1 MVISTVLIAFATLEW
16 VFYLQFEVARLN
28 ITVKISALLV
38 ARMEYVV
45 YLNDIIYECR
55 SNIIAY
61 IISGTD
67 ILWLYKQK
75 YEPCAKSNIPK

>member
-1 MVISTVLIAFATLEW
+1 MVISTVLIAFANLRW

-28 ITVKISALLV
+28 ITVKISALVDLI

-55 SNIIAY
+55 SNIVAY
-61 IISGTD
+61 IIGGMD
-67 ILWLYKQK
+67 V
-75 YEPCAKSNIPK
+75 EPIM